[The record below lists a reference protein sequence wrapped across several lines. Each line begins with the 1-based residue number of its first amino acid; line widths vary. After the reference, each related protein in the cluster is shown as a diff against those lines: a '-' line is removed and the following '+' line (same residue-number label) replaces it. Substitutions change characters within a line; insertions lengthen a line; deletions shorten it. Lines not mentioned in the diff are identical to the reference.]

1 MHTFA
6 VDYRFGAQIIKRR
19 IRFHESALKALTI
32 CIVFVFAGIFLGFC
46 TPLHIPTSGASQQCK
61 RKALNTQSSQRHRAS
76 HWVNA
81 VPPGRRFFST
91 STTRTC
97 RGTTKKQS
105 TQNAQF
111 AYVLLLFL
119 LPNASCSFLFLLLA
133 LLCHS
138 CFCCCAPNRLQ
149 SVCQFLNVLY

>member
-1 MHTFA
+1 MVGPDNQKADSFTRTRPES
-6 VDYRFGAQIIKRR
+6 VDDLHCFCFYRDFSSFFYPTVNPQ
-19 IRFHESALKALTI
+19 
-32 CIVFVFAGIFLGFC
+32 VQGF
-46 TPLHIPTSGASQQCK
+46 QECK

-105 TQNAQF
+105 TQNTQF
-111 AYVLLLFL
+111 AHVLFLFL
-119 LPNASCSFLFLLLA
+119 LPNVFYSFLFLLLA
-133 LLCHS
+133 LRCHC
-138 CFCCCAPNRLQ
+138 CFCCCAPYRLQ
-149 SVCQFLNVLY
+149 SVCQFLKTVY